1 MTVVERHQIDT
12 GFAATNAPALAA
24 SFERNLPKV
33 ERNASRLT
41 SLLDIAQMRLG
52 NQCAVDPSADKLDT
66 WVSFTHATQVSS
78 AIFASATARTDQVE
92 CLIDQQFISVPATG
106 PSTASDPARWQTAL
120 WLSVICRD
128 HERIRALCDVGE
140 DTLRTD
146 SDTFDDFVY
155 AWIAALQTYFRGELG
170 EVSGLIQETTRL
182 LSPNLATKTHPALL
196 DNIVRPQLLLFLQLV
211 GNDETKF
218 NGQLQEALE
227 AHRTFW
233 TADAKART
241 NAVGYLSLAPLA
253 FTCVA
258 RDLGLNVSVESDY
271 MPANLI
277 KGSWITEFQF

>member
-1 MTVVERHQIDT
+1 MTGVERHQIDT

-66 WVSFTHATQVSS
+66 WVNFTHATQVAS
-78 AIFASATARTDQVE
+78 AIFAAATAGSDQVE
-92 CLIDQQFISVPATG
+92 CLIDQRFISIPATG
-106 PSTASDPARWQTAL
+106 PGTASDPARWQTAL
-120 WLSVICRD
+120 WLSVIGRD
-128 HERIRALCDVGE
+128 HERIRALCDVE
-140 DTLRTD
+140 ESTLRTG
-146 SDTFDDFVY
+146 SDTFDDYVY
-155 AWIAALQTYFRGELG
+155 TWIASLQAYFRGELG
-170 EVSGLIQETTRL
+170 EVSDLLQETTRR
-182 LSPNLATKTHPALL
+182 LSPNSATRTHPALL

-241 NAVGYLSLAPLA
+241 NPVGYLALAPLA

-258 RDLGLNVSVESDY
+258 RDLGLTISVESDY
-271 MPANLI
+271 MPTNLI
-277 KGSWITEFQF
+277 RGSWITEFQF